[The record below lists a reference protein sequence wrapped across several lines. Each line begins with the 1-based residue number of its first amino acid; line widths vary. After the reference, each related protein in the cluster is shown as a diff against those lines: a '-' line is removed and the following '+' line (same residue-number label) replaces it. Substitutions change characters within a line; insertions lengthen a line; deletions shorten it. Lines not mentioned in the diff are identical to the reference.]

1 MAPAL
6 LDDQSQ
12 PPQTFFT
19 ETPMLSTQA
28 PYNAPQGMPQ
38 DPYLHFQNS
47 LDSWALPPQT
57 AIAPFGNS
65 VRIAPSIP
73 SQPHR
78 IKGFSL
84 HRPPQPNGTVSV
96 GWVHRSSVSGS
107 RIWSSLSLPRCV
119 FLGCNL
125 DVLLISWTPQPL
137 PSLPLGQDFA
147 SN

>member
-1 MAPAL
+1 MPRPVAPAL

-19 ETPMLSTQA
+19 ETPMGMLSTQA

-38 DPYLHFQNS
+38 DLYLHFQNS

-73 SQPHR
+73 SQPHH

-84 HRPPQPNGTVSV
+84 HRPP
-96 GWVHRSSVSGS
+96 
-107 RIWSSLSLPRCV
+107 
-119 FLGCNL
+119 
-125 DVLLISWTPQPL
+125 
-137 PSLPLGQDFA
+137 
-147 SN
+147 